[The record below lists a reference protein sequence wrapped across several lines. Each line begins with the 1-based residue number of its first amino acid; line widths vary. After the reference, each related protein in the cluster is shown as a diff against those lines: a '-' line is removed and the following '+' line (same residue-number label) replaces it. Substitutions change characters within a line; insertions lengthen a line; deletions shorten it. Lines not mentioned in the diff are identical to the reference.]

1 MKENRILIVDDDPRI
16 CRLIRRI
23 AQGLGHQT
31 CIVDTSEEFESAFRQ
46 FQPNVIVLDLQMGE
60 IDGIILL
67 RYLASQQVNASIILI
82 SGVDG
87 CVIDSAQRYGQSVGL
102 NIVGTLRKPIEV
114 DELKDR
120 LAREPQQRPAPVG
133 TTGRFSET
141 ELAWTI
147 EHGDLVVHYQPQ
159 ISLLNDEI
167 TGVEALAWLRH
178 PEHKLV
184 APEDFIPV
192 AEERGL
198 IGDFTYKVLAT
209 AIRDVQ
215 RWHDTAPDISLA
227 VNLSAKM
234 LHDLQLPDRIGEI
247 LQAHDFNPERL
258 VLEVTESAAMDD
270 PARTIDILTR
280 LRLKGVKL
288 SIDDFGTGYSS
299 LVQLYRLPFSE
310 IKVDRSF
317 VMEAK
322 ASKEA
327 ATIVD
332 SIVALGRRLEL
343 AVIAEGIEN
352 RETYDWL
359 RDLGCDV
366 GQGHHMSPPLEA
378 DSFACWLT
386 QWPRAHFR
394 GSSGQVS
401 LKVCRPNLG

>member
-1 MKENRILIVDDDPRI
+1 MKENRILIVDDDTRI

-23 AQGLGHQT
+23 AQSLGHQT
-31 CIVDTSEEFESAFRQ
+31 CIVDKSDEFESAFRQ

-60 IDGIILL
+60 VDGIVLL
-67 RYLASQQVNASIILI
+67 RYLASQQVNASIILV

-102 NIVGTLRKPIEV
+102 NIAATLRKPIEV
-114 DELKDR
+114 DELKDH
-120 LAREPQQRPAPVG
+120 LARELQQRGDPVG
-133 TTGRFSET
+133 TTGKFSET
-141 ELAWTI
+141 ELAWAI
-147 EHGDLVVHYQPQ
+147 EHGDPMVHYQPQ
-159 ISLLNDEI
+159 VSLLNDEI
-167 TGVEALAWLRH
+167 IGVEALARLRH

-184 APEDFIPV
+184 APEDFIPL
-192 AEERGL
+192 AEERDL
-198 IGDFTYKVLAT
+198 IGPFTYKVLAS

-215 RWHDTAPDISLA
+215 RWRDTAPDINLA

-234 LHDLQLPDRIGEI
+234 LDDLKLPDRIDEI
-247 LQAHDFNPERL
+247 LQTQDFNPARL
-258 VLEVTESAAMDD
+258 VLEVTESAAMED
-270 PARTIDILTR
+270 PARSMDILTR

-332 SIVALGRRLEL
+332 SIVALGRRLDL

-352 RETYDWL
+352 QETYDWL
-359 RDLGCDV
+359 RGLGCNV
-366 GQGHHMSPPLEA
+366 GQGHHMSPPLGAE
-378 DSFACWLT
+378 SFVRWLA
-386 QWPRAHFR
+386 QWSRAR
-394 GSSGQVS
+394 CRESSGNVS
-401 LKVCRPNLG
+401 LKVCRRHPG